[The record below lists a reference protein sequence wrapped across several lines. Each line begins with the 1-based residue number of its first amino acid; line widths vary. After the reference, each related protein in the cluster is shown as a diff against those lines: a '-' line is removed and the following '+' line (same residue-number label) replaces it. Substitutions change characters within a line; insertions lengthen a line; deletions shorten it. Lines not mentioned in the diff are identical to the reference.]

1 MNFVENNV
9 NTKRTLSKSTN
20 NVITTRK
27 NANTSTNNLITNP
40 TNNLE
45 KKNFEPFIDKKIIG
59 NNFNI
64 EKIIEKLPLI
74 PSIYF
79 EESGTIGSLIINS
92 YFNIR
97 NMMERLEIIKIFI
110 YSILQVSGKSEFEKK
125 YISKEKY
132 KLNSNNLIIKFNDI
146 YSTFK
151 NQDDFKIFVQEYE
164 KQKFNIFKSFSLDIP
179 YFFQIFQVE
188 YNGIHKAFF
197 INLFKEYIDLRRD
210 LFKSIK
216 ENYGLLSFGP
226 VFDLSD
232 NIDFSMLKNS
242 LNKKDNNNTN
252 NYSNYILY
260 GNTPEINMTNNIKIN
275 ISKKIRKF
283 DYLYVNKYDN
293 AYYKTKHQENISKY
307 YNELKKSVNN
317 LVGPNAEPNLYSIL
331 LNSFEVD
338 FNTIKFVF
346 NYVDPVIF
354 GLAIDNNI
362 LIKQYISKKINNF
375 EIYYD
380 QYMYWY
386 KQFIKPDDKSG
397 SVKINKSDFKQFYE
411 YILKELMS
419 NDGNGNNG
427 NNGNDNKGKAS
438 KGNDINNIKKKLS
451 ITDLELHLIKILPD
465 NYNLNGINNL
475 NTIKTSNL
483 SKEELVDIKEK
494 VRTFLQLSKDE
505 KNEYSNKLE
514 TELNELQE
522 ELKKL
527 QEESN

>member
-1 MNFVENNV
+1 MSSTSSTNAITTSTTTAITTAGTTATTTATTTTNASAN
-9 NTKRTLSKSTN
+9 KST
-20 NVITTRK
+20 TK
-27 NANTSTNNLITNP
+27 TNNKI

-45 KKNFEPFIDKKIIG
+45 KKNFDPFIDEKIIK
-59 NNFNI
+59 NFNI
-64 EKIIEKLPLI
+64 KEILKKLPLI

-79 EESGTIGSLIINS
+79 EESGTIGSKIINA

-97 NMMERLEIIKIFI
+97 NIMGKLEIIKIFI
-110 YSILQVSGKSEFEKK
+110 YSILQVSGKSEFQKK

-151 NQDDFKIFVQEYE
+151 SQDDFKIFIQEYE
-164 KQKFNIFKSFSLDIP
+164 KQNFNIFKSFNIDIP

-210 LFKSIK
+210 LFKYIK
-216 ENYGLLSFGP
+216 TNYGLLSFGP

-242 LNKKDNNNTN
+242 LNKNNDNNNSN
-252 NYSNYILY
+252 NYSNYVLY
-260 GNTPEINMTNNIKIN
+260 GNTPEINMTNNKKIN

-293 AYYKTKHQENISKY
+293 AYYKTKHQENNSKY
-307 YNELKKSVNN
+307 YNELRKSVNN

-331 LNSFEVD
+331 LNIFEVD

-362 LIKQYISKKINNF
+362 LIKEYISKKINNF
-375 EIYYD
+375 ELYYD

-386 KQFIKPDDKSG
+386 KQFIKKVDKSG
-397 SVKINKSDFKQFYE
+397 PNKINKSDFQQFYE
-411 YILKELMS
+411 YILKELMG
-419 NDGNGNNG
+419 NKNGNG
-427 NNGNDNKGKAS
+427 KGK
-438 KGNDINNIKKKLS
+438 
-451 ITDLELHLIKILPD
+451 
-465 NYNLNGINNL
+465 GINSNKI
-475 NTIKTSNL
+475 NFSINL
-483 SKEELVDIKEK
+483 SNSGIA
-494 VRTFLQLSKDE
+494 FS
-505 KNEYSNKLE
+505 S
-514 TELNELQE
+514 
-522 ELKKL
+522 
-527 QEESN
+527 

>member
-1 MNFVENNV
+1 M
-9 NTKRTLSKSTN
+9 SSTN
-20 NVITTRK
+20 NKT
-27 NANTSTNNLITNP
+27 TNNKTTNNKTTNNKK

-45 KKNFEPFIDKKIIG
+45 RKNFEPFIDKEIIN
-59 NNFNI
+59 NNFDI
-64 EKIIEKLPLI
+64 ESILEKLPLI

-79 EESGTIGSLIINS
+79 QESETIGSLIINN
-92 YFNIR
+92 YFTIR
-97 NMMERLEIIKIFI
+97 NIMERLEVIKIFI

-210 LFKSIK
+210 LFTYIK

-242 LNKKDNNNTN
+242 LNKNDNNSNN
-252 NYSNYILY
+252 NYNNYILY

-293 AYYKTKHQENISKY
+293 AYYKTKHQENNNKY
-307 YNELKKSVNN
+307 YGNLKNSVNN

-362 LIKQYISKKINNF
+362 LIKEYISKKINNF

-386 KQFIKPDDKSG
+386 YQFINPDSKLG
-397 SVKINKSDFKQFYE
+397 SDKINKSDFQQFYE
-411 YILKELMS
+411 YFLNKLLGKNTKEVKKINSKELQTNNS
-419 NDGNGNNG
+419 ND
-427 NNGNDNKGKAS
+427 DNS
-438 KGNDINNIKKKLS
+438 TIKKALYEIIEASFSELSTTTSLNIFDKNITKYTKNKKVSNEIKDKLKNF
-451 ITDLELHLIKILPD
+451 LL
-465 NYNLNGINNL
+465 
-475 NTIKTSNL
+475 L
-483 SKEELVDIKEK
+483 SEND
-494 VRTFLQLSKDE
+494 
-505 KNEYSNKLE
+505 KLKYF
-514 TELNELQE
+514 E
-522 ELKKL
+522 ELKK
-527 QEESN
+527 

>member
-1 MNFVENNV
+1 MSSISTNEV
-9 NTKRTLSKSTN
+9 NTKKN
-20 NVITTRK
+20 NKI
-27 NANTSTNNLITNP
+27 

-45 KKNFEPFIDKKIIG
+45 KKNFDPFIDDEII
-59 NNFNI
+59 NKNFDI
-64 EKIIEKLPLI
+64 KEILKKLPLI

-79 EESGTIGSLIINS
+79 EEGGTIGSKIIND

-97 NMMERLEIIKIFI
+97 NIMGKLEIIKIFI
-110 YSILQVSGKSEFEKK
+110 YSILQVSGKSEFQKK

-151 NQDDFKIFVQEYE
+151 SQDDFKIFIQEYE
-164 KQKFNIFKSFSLDIP
+164 KQNFNIFKSFNINIP

-210 LFKSIK
+210 LFKYIK
-216 ENYGLLSFGP
+216 TSYGLLSFGP

-242 LNKKDNNNTN
+242 LNKNNDNNSN
-252 NYSNYILY
+252 NYSNYVLY
-260 GNTPEINMTNNIKIN
+260 GNTPEINMTNNKKIN

-293 AYYKTKHQENISKY
+293 SYYKTKHQENNSKY
-307 YNELKKSVNN
+307 YNELRKSVNN

-331 LNSFEVD
+331 LNIFEVD

-375 EIYYD
+375 ELYYD

-386 KQFIKPDDKSG
+386 YEFIKPEGKSG
-397 SVKINKSDFKQFYE
+397 SDKINKSDFQQFYK
-411 YILKELMS
+411 YILDKLMGNKRNIGKKDS
-419 NDGNGNNG
+419 NDSKINDNNGNNG
-427 NNGNDNKGKAS
+427 NNNYLIKNNLYEIIKNYYSEIINKNFNIDNLIKEYTKNKKVFDKIKNKLEEFIELPENDKNEY
-438 KGNDINNIKKKLS
+438 I
-451 ITDLELHLIKILPD
+451 LELEEELKELK
-465 NYNLNGINNL
+465 GINNL
-475 NTIKTSNL
+475 
-483 SKEELVDIKEK
+483 
-494 VRTFLQLSKDE
+494 R
-505 KNEYSNKLE
+505 KLGMG
-514 TELNELQE
+514 
-522 ELKKL
+522 
-527 QEESN
+527 S